1 MMNKI
6 KDYLFNKFVDYKLKQ
21 LSKVR
26 FIARNDYTSFWNETG
41 EKTYGRINMFETINY
56 AMYKVYGRD
65 WGFYNRISGFK
76 FTEDENGLYLNVST
90 YRPGRLIGKMGSKIE
105 ELEKVLSLVFLKDTH
120 IKIEETPELYGLKIH
135 ENY

>member
-1 MMNKI
+1 MKKI

-21 LSKVR
+21 LSKVS
-26 FIARNDYTSFWNETG
+26 FIARNDNFSCWNETG
-41 EKTYGRINMFETINY
+41 EKTYGRFNMFEAINY

-65 WGFYNRISGFK
+65 WEFYNRISGFK

-105 ELEKVLSLVFLKDTH
+105 ELEKVISLVFLKDTH
-120 IKIEETPELYGLKIH
+120 INIEETPELYGLKVN

>member
-1 MMNKI
+1 
-6 KDYLFNKFVDYKLKQ
+6 
-21 LSKVR
+21 
-26 FIARNDYTSFWNETG
+26 
-41 EKTYGRINMFETINY
+41 MFETINY

-120 IKIEETPELYGLKIH
+120 IKIEETPELYGLKIN